1 MTTHRAM
8 TALRHVDRAAEV
20 LHCARTFQRWQL
32 LTSAYI
38 GIRSLPLPI
47 DVEARD
53 GLQLHLTEF
62 YDLETLWQI
71 YCRQVYGVRPGDRVI
86 VDAGANIGLFTCFA
100 AARAPRATI
109 HAVEPFPD
117 TYRRLLDVVRT
128 NGLDA
133 RVVPHRVALSS
144 EGGVRTM
151 VASGTAS
158 QMAHLG
164 LTGDVTSGVAVRTS
178 TLTEFLESLQ
188 ADSIDLLKMDIEG
201 SEYEVLLST
210 PAATFARIRRIN
222 LEYHKPA
229 TGGVDPQ
236 MLVRHLIGAGFQL
249 TDRPG
254 APRQYGLLH
263 FVQ

>member
-8 TALRHVDRAAEV
+8 AALRHVGRAPEV
-20 LHCARTFQRWQL
+20 LHCARTFQRWRM

-38 GIRSLPLPI
+38 GLRSLPVPI

-71 YCRQVYGVRPGDRVI
+71 YCRQVYGVRPDDRVI

-117 TYRRLLDVVRT
+117 TYRRLLDLIRT

-144 EGGVRTM
+144 ESGVRTM
-151 VASGTAS
+151 VASGTPS
-158 QMAHLG
+158 QMVHLD
-164 LTGDVTSGVAVRTS
+164 LAGDVTGGVAVRTS

-210 PAATFARIRRIN
+210 PAATFARIRRVN
-222 LEYHKPA
+222 LEYHKPPS
-229 TGGVDPQ
+229 GGLDPQ
-236 MLVRHLIGAGFQL
+236 MLVRHLISAGFHL
-249 TDRPG
+249 TDRP
-254 APRQYGLLH
+254 AVFADYGLLH